1 MMAYTIGVDLG
12 GTNIKIG
19 LFADRQRLIGQH
31 WTPTPA
37 KAPPAQTLQAITA
50 GIQAMLAQHP
60 GDLTAIGLGIP
71 GLVDAQRGISMF
83 SPNFPLWQDVPVSTI
98 LHKEFG
104 VPVRIDNDVR
114 VNTIGEWR
122 LGAGQGESNLVML
135 TIGTGLGAGVV
146 VDGHLLRGATNSA
159 GEIGHMNMFRHG
171 RPCNCGST
179 GCLSRYVSAVGIVQ
193 TYREKRAAL
202 DLPAVAAATPK
213 TIQVA
218 AEAGEAAA
226 IATYQA
232 AGTLLG
238 FGLTNIVNMYN
249 PAVIIIGGGVAGA
262 GDWLL
267 RPARQ
272 VVADHALAIP
282 GRACRIV
289 TAQLGNTAGMC
300 GAAQLV
306 RKESVPQ

>member
-1 MMAYTIGVDLG
+1 MAWTIGVDLG

-19 LFADRQRLIGQH
+19 LFDDQLALQAQH
-31 WTPTPA
+31 WLPTPA
-37 KAPPAQTLQAITA
+37 TAPPAATLTAITA
-50 GIQAMLAQHP
+50 GIRTLLAAHP
-60 GDLTAIGLGIP
+60 GPLTAIGLGIP
-71 GLVDAQRGISMF
+71 GLVDAQRGLSLF
-83 SPNFPLWQDVPVSTI
+83 SPNFPQWQNVPVSAT
-98 LHKEFG
+98 LAQSFG

-122 LGAGQGESNLVML
+122 QGAGRGVQDLVML

-146 VDGHLLRGATNSA
+146 VDGHMLRGATNSA
-159 GEIGHMNMFRHG
+159 GEVGHMNMFRRG
-171 RPCNCGST
+171 RPCNCGSQ

-193 TYREKRAAL
+193 TYQEKRAGQH
-202 DLPAVAAATPK
+202 LPADPAATPK
-213 TIQVA
+213 TIQHA

-238 FGLTNIVNMYN
+238 YGLTNIVNMYN
-249 PAVIIIGGGVAGA
+249 PSVIIIGGGVAGA

-272 VVADHALAIP
+272 IVADHALAIP
-282 GRACRIV
+282 GHACRIV
-289 TAQLGNTAGMC
+289 TAALGNTAGMR

-306 RKESVPQ
+306 REEKHPK

>member
-1 MMAYTIGVDLG
+1 MAYTIGVDLG

-114 VNTIGEWR
+114 
-122 LGAGQGESNLVML
+122 AS
-135 TIGTGLGAGVV
+135 
-146 VDGHLLRGATNSA
+146 SP
-159 GEIGHMNMFRHG
+159 
-171 RPCNCGST
+171 RP
-179 GCLSRYVSAVGIVQ
+179 
-193 TYREKRAAL
+193 
-202 DLPAVAAATPK
+202 
-213 TIQVA
+213 
-218 AEAGEAAA
+218 
-226 IATYQA
+226 
-232 AGTLLG
+232 
-238 FGLTNIVNMYN
+238 
-249 PAVIIIGGGVAGA
+249 
-262 GDWLL
+262 
-267 RPARQ
+267 
-272 VVADHALAIP
+272 
-282 GRACRIV
+282 
-289 TAQLGNTAGMC
+289 
-300 GAAQLV
+300 
-306 RKESVPQ
+306 